1 MKKTLNLNKKQM
13 ESIEKLTCIIK
24 TLKSEDDS
32 VWEESNRNIEEFV
45 ATGAAEEMASISEEA
60 LWGLQFAISM
70 ILDALDSSKYRKMLD
85 NAHEQIGIAGEYGAV
100 TSVVEAFSN
109 D

>member
-13 ESIEKLTCIIK
+13 ESIEKLTYLINAI
-24 TLKSEDDS
+24 KSEDDS
-32 VWEESNRNIEEFV
+32 VWEESDRNFEEFV
-45 ATGAAEEMASISEEA
+45 ATGAAEEIASISEEA
-60 LWGLQFAISM
+60 MWGLQFAIAFV
-70 ILDALDSSKYRKMLD
+70 LEAQESSIYRKMLD
-85 NAHEQIGIAGEYGAV
+85 NAHEQIGIAGEYGVV